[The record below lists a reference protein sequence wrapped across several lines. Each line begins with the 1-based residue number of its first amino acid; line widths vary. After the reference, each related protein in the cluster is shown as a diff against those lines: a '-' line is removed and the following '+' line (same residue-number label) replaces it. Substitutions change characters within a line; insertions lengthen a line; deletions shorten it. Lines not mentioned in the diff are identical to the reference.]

1 MQVKELYTMWR
12 DSNGN
17 VYGNQQLDYNI
28 FDIDKQNGL
37 KAYTNY
43 EFSTSDKI
51 HGTVAGATNVAKK
64 DINKATSF
72 ISDSS
77 SYIQKGAKVLIFLL
91 AATLVINLSKELRK
105 WT

>member
-1 MQVKELYTMWR
+1 MWY
-12 DSNGN
+12 DSNGIK
-17 VYGNQQLDYNI
+17 YGNSQIDYNI

-37 KAYTNY
+37 EAYTDY
-43 EFSTSDKI
+43 KFSTSDKI
-51 HGTVAGATNVAKK
+51 HGTVAGVTNVAKK

-91 AATLVINLSKELRK
+91 GVTLVLNLVKEFRK
-105 WT
+105 WIT